1 MNSNPPFSQPGRI
14 IIGKASGKTSNFMGK
29 AVGTFL
35 VAILSAVLA
44 IAGYKL
50 FEGSPEN
57 RGGSNSFDQAAI
69 PVASSV
75 GNPDFVRAAAN
86 VTPAVVHIKTIYTAT
101 QTGRN
106 PIYELFGIPQQSTPA
121 RGSGSGVLISKDGYI
136 VTNNHV
142 IDRAA
147 GIEVVLPDRR
157 TFEAKLIGTDPSTDL
172 ALLKVEGG
180 NLPVVPLGDSDR
192 VQVGEWVLAVGYPL
206 SLNSTVTAGIVSAKG
221 RSIGILNRP
230 GQGGYVDPAQVANTA
245 IESFIQTDAAINP
258 GNSGGALVN
267 TSGQLIGINTA
278 IASQTG
284 SYTGYG
290 FAIPVNLMQ
299 KVVGDIRKHGR
310 VLRGFLGVN
319 FPVPA
324 VEDQMLR
331 ARGIDPGQ
339 VSGVYIMGV
348 QPGSGAEKAGLKE
361 GDIIQGIDGIGVK
374 TSAELSERIA
384 RYYPGDK
391 VELALLRDG
400 KQRKTTVTLQGE
412 EEETVTESAAK
423 GLEARLGANFA
434 PLTDRMK
441 ERYGLSE
448 GMYVTKIQ
456 PGGFFDS
463 AGIPE
468 GTVIARVNGRPVN
481 SLADISKS
489 LAASRSGMV
498 RLDGIT
504 PDGTAFV
511 FNFPLGA

>member
-1 MNSNPPFSQPGRI
+1 MNSNPLFSQPGRV

-35 VAILSAVLA
+35 IAILSAVLA

-50 FEGSPEN
+50 FEGSPQQDGN
-57 RGGSNSFDQAAI
+57 FNNTNSSAI

-75 GNPDFVRAAAN
+75 GNPDFIPAAAN
-86 VTPAVVHIKTIYTAT
+86 VTPAVVHIKTLYTAT

-142 IDRAA
+142 IDRAS

-172 ALLKVEGG
+172 ALLKVEGRD
-180 NLPVVPLGDSDR
+180 LPVVPLGDSDK

-284 SYTGYG
+284 SYAGYG

-331 ARGIDPGQ
+331 ARGIDPGE

-348 QPGSGAEKAGLKE
+348 QSGSGAEKAGLKE
-361 GDIIQGIDGIGVK
+361 GDIIQGIDGVEVN

-400 KQRKTTVTLQGE
+400 KQRKATVTLQGE
-412 EEETVTESAAK
+412 EEESASDMAAK

-441 ERYGLSE
+441 ERYGLGE
-448 GMYVTKIQ
+448 GVYVTKVH
-456 PGGFFDS
+456 PDGFFAT

-468 GTVIARVNGRPVN
+468 GSVIARVNGRAVS
-481 SLADISKS
+481 SLADISKA
-489 LAASRSGMV
+489 LAASSRGMV

>member
-1 MNSNPPFSQPGRI
+1 MKNV
-14 IIGKASGKTSNFMGK
+14 AS
-29 AVGTFL
+29 TFL
-35 VAILSAVLA
+35 IALLSAVLA
-44 IAGYKL
+44 IAGYK
-50 FEGSPEN
+50 FVE
-57 RGGSNSFDQAAI
+57 GGSESDTGSALFGDNDRNAKS
-69 PVASSV
+69 PGTSSA
-75 GNPDFVRAAAN
+75 GNPDFVQAAAS
-86 VTPAVVHIKTIYTAT
+86 VIPAVVHIKTVYGASPAS
-101 QTGRN
+101 RN
-106 PIYELFGIPQQSTPA
+106 PIYELFGIPQQSAPA

-142 IDRAA
+142 IAQA
-147 GIEVVLPDRR
+147 SGIEVVLPDKRN
-157 TFEAKLIGTDPSTDL
+157 FEAKLIGRDPSTDL
-172 ALLKVEGG
+172 ALLKVEGE
-180 NLPVVPLGDSDR
+180 NLPIIPFGDSDS

-221 RSIGILNRP
+221 RSIGILNSP

-267 TSGQLIGINTA
+267 TSGSLIGINTA

-299 KVVGDIRKHGR
+299 KVVGDIRKFGQVR
-310 VLRGFLGVN
+310 RGFLGVN

-331 ARGIDPGQ
+331 ARGIDPAE
-339 VSGVYIMGV
+339 VKGVYIMGV
-348 QPGSGAEKAGLKE
+348 QDGSGAEKAGVKE
-361 GDIIQGIDGIGVK
+361 GDIIQGIDGVAVGS
-374 TSAELSERIA
+374 SAELSERIA

-391 VELALLRDG
+391 VELTLLRNG
-400 KQRKTTVTLQGE
+400 KQRNATVELQGQE
-412 EEETVTESAAK
+412 EEGLTESAAK
-423 GLEARLGANFA
+423 GLEDRLGATLA

-441 ERYGLSE
+441 ARYKLSE
-448 GMYVTKIQ
+448 GVYVTKIHPQ
-456 PGGFFDS
+456 GFFDS

-468 GTVIARVNGRPVN
+468 GTVIARVNGMAVN
-481 SLADISKS
+481 SLTDISKA
-489 LAASRSGMV
+489 LAATRSSMV